1 MMWSTLWGILWSIL
15 ASWQSSIV
23 FTPDSDFEIAAFL
36 FQRWQLEPAIRWPRY
51 EVKEDLV
58 KEVDKMVDD
67 LVKKVVDD
75 LVKKVVDDLIEEV
88 VDDLVKK
95 VVDDLVENVVEASTP
110 SLQWHV
116 CLQWEEERPGH
127 SKPARSPLGSDHLEH
142 HLATIRAHVELGTKE
157 RRLSGAVR
165 QRSHWQ
171 RGGARGGGP
180 VLWRYW
186 CWVSLPP

>member
-1 MMWSTLWGILWSIL
+1 MFRCSIL
-15 ASWQSSIV
+15 CGATCGASFAASWHLGSRALSSL

-58 KEVDKMVDD
+58 KEVDE
-67 LVKKVVDD
+67 
-75 LVKKVVDDLIEEV
+75 VVDDLIEM
-88 VDDLVKK
+88 
-95 VVDDLVENVVEASTP
+95 VVEASTP
-110 SLQWHV
+110 SLQRQV

-127 SKPARSPLGSDHLEH
+127 SKPARCPLGSDHLEH
-142 HLATIRAHVELGTKE
+142 HLATIRAHVELRTQE
-157 RRLSGAVR
+157 RRLSGALR
-165 QRSHWQ
+165 HRSQWQ
-171 RGGARGGGP
+171 RGGARRGGP